1 MSSSDKTAEYAIT
14 ADPTG
19 FQAGMDKAISAAK
32 EAQSQIAASMGGVGD
47 AFKLVQGH
55 LAAFTALLGGGKMF
69 KDGIAETVK
78 LTGETTMLSKSLGIS
93 MTAASTLNVALKGIG
108 SSADVY
114 TESNAKL
121 LKQVRTNEDGVKAMG
136 VATRGSNGELLNGQQ
151 LMDNAIGALKGYKE
165 GTDRNLA
172 AQTLF
177 GKGAAEATA
186 LLKLNSDVMAQ
197 AAIKAAALGLV
208 IGPEQAAKTR
218 AYKESLNEVKL
229 VIEGIMNTI
238 GQAAMPVFTELAR
251 WFSAVGPAAVGVF
264 QAVFSEVGNLFQIVM
279 DIAKEL
285 WSDLKDVFNGI
296 VEIITTAVG
305 GDIAENFQFWKSLMT
320 VVQVA
325 ALGLKNG
332 IVIAFE
338 VIRGAIFL
346 MIDNL
351 KTYAAVAVAAFHLDW
366 DGVKSAWTEGVQS
379 AEKVIA
385 ESQAR
390 IIAKSAQTAEQM
402 QQALMGGAPKAPD
415 TAPKA
420 KTGKS
425 YIEPD
430 AKDGK
435 EVSNSL
441 KAQSA
446 VIKAEL
452 EGQLTIQKEYLTEAQ
467 DAYNDA
473 YKHNLL
479 TTGEFYAAKLAI
491 EQQGFKGAIGI
502 KEEELRQL
510 QALQAKAQASGK
522 QSDILSLKA
531 QELKITAELT
541 VLNAQAANTE
551 IKNTRE
557 LTDALQQKQIAMQEI
572 ARVSQQQVG
581 SAEIDRERIMLAES
595 LALRKISDEQ
605 AIAAEAVLQERLFQ
619 IDLQALQEK
628 TQQFDG
634 NLEKIAANNAAIEQ
648 LERTHQTKIIAIKS
662 QATVAANKDMT
673 AMNAGI
679 RSSLESSMASMM
691 QGTMTLKKGLQA
703 VWGAILQGFT
713 QFVAKKVAS
722 WALGETA
729 QTGATVAGN
738 AVRVESDWMAA
749 TQSVMANAWSAIKNI
764 AMKAWEAA
772 ASVYASIAAIPY
784 VGPFLAPV
792 MAVAA
797 TGAVMGFA
805 ANIASARGGYDIPA
819 GINPLTQLHEK
830 EMVLPQAQAD
840 AVRNMTNGGGSG
852 DGGTIQIV
860 TTGGQFIH
868 KDQLATLLKKM
879 KRNFEFV

>member
-32 EAQSQIAASMGGVGD
+32 EAQSQIAASMGGIGD
-47 AFKLVQGH
+47 AFKLVKDH
-55 LAAFTALLGGGKMF
+55 LAAFTAILGGGKMF
-69 KDGIAETVK
+69 KDGIAETLR
-78 LTGETTMLSKSLGIS
+78 LTGETTMLAKSLGIS

-177 GKGAAEATA
+177 GKGAADATA

-197 AAIKAAALGLV
+197 AAIKATALGLV
-208 IGPEQAAKTR
+208 IGPEQAAKTK

-238 GQAAMPVFTELAR
+238 GQAAMPVFTELAQ

-264 QAVFSEVGNLFQIVM
+264 QEVFSEVGNLFQIVM

-296 VEIITTAVG
+296 VEIITSAVG

-415 TAPKA
+415 AAPKA

-425 YIEPD
+425 YTEPD

-452 EGQLTIQKEYLTEAQ
+452 EGQLAIQKEYLTEAQ

-522 QSDILSLKA
+522 QSDILGLKA

-541 VLNAQAANTE
+541 VLNAQAASTE

-557 LTDALQQKQIAMQEI
+557 LTGALQLKKIAMLEI
-572 ARVSQQQVG
+572 QRVSEQQVG
-581 SAEIDRERIMLAES
+581 SAQIDRERIM
-595 LALRKISDEQ
+595 IEQ
-605 AIAAEAVLQERLFQ
+605 AKALHQMSDIEAIQAEAALQERLYQ
-619 IDLQALQEK
+619 IDLKSMRAKE
-628 TQQFDG
+628 QQFDG

-648 LERTHQTKIIAIKS
+648 LERTHQTNLLKIKS
-662 QATVAANKDMT
+662 QEAVVENKNMTDM
-673 AMNAGI
+673 
-679 RSSLESSMASMM
+679 
-691 QGTMTLKKGLQA
+691 
-703 VWGAILQGFT
+703 
-713 QFVAKKVAS
+713 
-722 WALGETA
+722 
-729 QTGATVAGN
+729 
-738 AVRVESDWMAA
+738 
-749 TQSVMANAWSAIKNI
+749 
-764 AMKAWEAA
+764 
-772 ASVYASIAAIPY
+772 YASIQSGLQGVIKQAMQGSLTLKGIFQGVFSAVANAVMDMLAKTAAQWLMDAVMKKAVSAVTALSQITAQAGVAGAAAVASTAAIPFI
-784 VGPFLAPV
+784 GPALAP
-792 MAVAA
+792 AA
-797 TGAVMGFA
+797 GAAAFSAAIAFA
-805 ANIASARGGYDIPA
+805 PFASARGGYDIPA

-840 AVRNMTNGGGSG
+840 AVRNMTNGGGDSG
-852 DGGTIQIV
+852 P
-860 TTGGQFIH
+860 IH
-868 KDQLATLLKKM
+868 IHGSPDDSIKLKDLGKVLKKM

>member
-32 EAQSQIAASMGGVGD
+32 EAQSQIAASMGGIGD
-47 AFKLVQGH
+47 AFKLVKDH
-55 LAAFTALLGGGKMF
+55 LAAFTAILGGGKMF
-69 KDGIAETVK
+69 KDGIAETLR
-78 LTGETTMLSKSLGIS
+78 LTGETTMLAKSLGIS

-121 LKQVRTNEDGVKAMG
+121 IKQVRTNEDGVKAMG
-136 VATRGSNGELLNGQQ
+136 VATRGANGEYLNGKQ
-151 LMDNAIGALKGYKE
+151 LMSNAIEALKGYKE

-172 AQTLF
+172 AQVLF
-177 GKGAAEATA
+177 GKGAGEVAA
-186 LLKLNSDVMAQ
+186 LLKLTDKAMEEAEVR
-197 AAIKAAALGLV
+197 AAALGLV
-208 IGPEQAAKTR
+208 IGPEQAAKTKI
-218 AYKESLNEVKL
+218 YKEAMNDVRL
-229 VIEGIMNTI
+229 VMEAMQNQI
-238 GQAAMPVFTELAR
+238 GQAVMPILTQMGQWFSSIAPTAIQGFSIAMETLSEVFDAVAEVAKTLWSVLGFIFESISGALNGVFDRDATTAGETFINVFRLVKIAVIGFEYAFELALEGVRMILESIGHVLLNFGRLALNVFTLNWGAISSDWASGVDKVNQVLEEGAKR
-251 WFSAVGPAAVGVF
+251 SAAIQEKYNGKIEVAAVG
-264 QAVFSEVGNLFQIVM
+264 
-279 DIAKEL
+279 
-285 WSDLKDVFNGI
+285 
-296 VEIITTAVG
+296 
-305 GDIAENFQFWKSLMT
+305 
-320 VVQVA
+320 
-325 ALGLKNG
+325 
-332 IVIAFE
+332 
-338 VIRGAIFL
+338 
-346 MIDNL
+346 
-351 KTYAAVAVAAFHLDW
+351 
-366 DGVKSAWTEGVQS
+366 
-379 AEKVIA
+379 
-385 ESQAR
+385 
-390 IIAKSAQTAEQM
+390 
-402 QQALMGGAPKAPD
+402 APKSKDA
-415 TAPKA
+415 TPKDP
-420 KTGKS
+420 TGNGYTGPK
-425 YIEPD
+425 D
-430 AKDGK
+430 KDGK

-441 KAQSA
+441 KAQAA

-522 QSDILSLKA
+522 QSDILGLKA

-581 SAEIDRERIMLAES
+581 SAQIDRERIMLGES
-595 LALRKISDEQ
+595 LALRRISDEQ

-619 IDLQALQEK
+619 IDLQALQDK
-628 TQQFDG
+628 TQQLDG

-648 LERTHQTKIIAIKS
+648 LERTHQTKIIQIKS
-662 QATVAANKDMT
+662 QAVVASNKDMT

-713 QFVAKKVAS
+713 QFVAKKVMS

-840 AVRNMTNGGGSG
+840 AVRNMTNGGGSS